1 MTLHPIND
9 KAKCAGQSEAGSHVC
24 ADRGRCGRY
33 LRPTGDMQWWSEF
46 WKACESCQH
55 YETVPSEYHIVEF
68 DEKRIDV
75 IGANGN
81 DGLHYDAS

>member
-1 MTLHPIND
+1 MKLNPIND

-33 LRPTGDMQWWSEF
+33 LRPTGDYQTWEAF
-46 WKACESCQH
+46 WKAGDACQK
-55 YETVPSEYHIVEF
+55 YEIVPGEYHIVEF

-81 DGLHYDAS
+81 DGLHYAAA